1 MPDLNTIGGIHYDM
15 MRRCYNEKSIA
26 YKDYGARGITVCLE
40 WHDRETFKQWAVSNG
55 YVKGLRLERIDC
67 SGNYEPDNCCFGKSM
82 KRKSGVGQKTKRIMR
97 HRKIMKEYAD
107 IHGNYSNT
115 RLYRIYSGMH
125 IRCENERDPHYR
137 NYGGRGIDVCP
148 EWSGKDGF
156 FYFYKWAME
165 NGYREE
171 LSIDRVDND
180 KGYYP
185 DNCRWATNKIQTDNK
200 RTSKLYEYN
209 GKMSNL
215 SDIAKQVGIT
225 YGKLYLRVKNKGMTV
240 YEAIKDVKSK
250 Y

>member
-1 MPDLNTIGGIHYDM
+1 MQNTFCI
-15 MRRCYNEKSIA
+15 
-26 YKDYGARGITVCLE
+26 
-40 WHDRETFKQWAVSNG
+40 
-55 YVKGLRLERIDC
+55 
-67 SGNYEPDNCCFGKSM
+67 
-82 KRKSGVGQKTKRIMR
+82 
-97 HRKIMKEYAD
+97 
-107 IHGNYSNT
+107 
-115 RLYRIYSGMH
+115 
-125 IRCENERDPHYR
+125 
-137 NYGGRGIDVCP
+137 
-148 EWSGKDGF
+148 
-156 FYFYKWAME
+156 
-165 NGYREE
+165 YREE